1 MLYINHMYFI
11 FPGFQLFYVWF
22 LYLQI
27 GHTIQLSPGRTEA
40 AAKVPK
46 ALPGWRG
53 VVRSQLH
60 TAQRPAPHQ
69 GASHRLHSAIHFAK
83 EGTKSSDEWGDF
95 PANHVDFLQEGN
107 STHGG
112 FPSSKSTH
120 THTDTHTQT
129 CSVTYGISYFEKQH
143 VYAYSS
149 NTALAR
155 ALCFCWLRTHVYLM
169 LVTHGVGQ

>member
-1 MLYINHMYFI
+1 MYFI
-11 FPGFQLFYVWF
+11 FPGFQLLYVWF

-83 EGTKSSDEWGDF
+83 EGTKSSDERGDF

-120 THTDTHTQT
+120 THTDTHTHKRVASRT
-129 CSVTYGISYFEKQH
+129 VFHTLKNNMFMP
-143 VYAYSS
+143 
-149 NTALAR
+149 TALIR
-155 ALCFCWLRTHVYLM
+155 HLRELCVF
-169 LVTHGVGQ
+169 VGCAHTYTWC

>member
-1 MLYINHMYFI
+1 MYFI

-22 LYLQI
+22 PYLQI

-40 AAKVPK
+40 AAKVPN
-46 ALPGWRG
+46 ALPCWRG

-83 EGTKSSDEWGDF
+83 EGTKSSDERGDF

-107 STHGG
+107 STHTHGG
-112 FPSSKSTH
+112 FPSSKSTRTH
-120 THTDTHTQT
+120 THT

-143 VYAYSS
+143 IYAYSS

-155 ALCFCWLRTHVYLM
+155 AVCFCWLRTHVYLM

>member
-1 MLYINHMYFI
+1 MYFI
-11 FPGFQLFYVWF
+11 FPGFQLLYVWF

-83 EGTKSSDEWGDF
+83 EGTKSSDERGDF